1 MYELEGGGMMIYP
14 HVYKYYLLVIHK
26 SENGV
31 HVHNNRINF
40 QKTDGVLV
48 IEGQLLV
55 TVRLQVAAPL
65 SH

>member
-1 MYELEGGGMMIYP
+1 MYELEDGGVMFYP
-14 HVYKYYLLVIHK
+14 HVYIYYLLVIHK

-40 QKTDGVLV
+40 WETDGVLAT
-48 IEGQLLV
+48 EGRLLI
-55 TVRLQVAAPL
+55 TVHLQVAVPL

>member
-14 HVYKYYLLVIHK
+14 HVCKYYLLVIHK

-31 HVHNNRINF
+31 HVHNNS

-55 TVRLQVAAPL
+55 TVHLQVAVPL